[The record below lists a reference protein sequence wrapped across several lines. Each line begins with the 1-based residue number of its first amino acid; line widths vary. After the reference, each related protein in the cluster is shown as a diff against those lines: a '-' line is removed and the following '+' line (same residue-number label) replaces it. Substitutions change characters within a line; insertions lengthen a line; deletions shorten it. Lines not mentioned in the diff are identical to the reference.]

1 MDPPICI
8 DTNLQTKANLMG
20 IQTFWWFLQTSWWD
34 VLVGS
39 SETPNFMV
47 EQFGWLKKSKMFF

>member
-20 IQTFWWFLQTSWWD
+20 IQTFWWFLQTSWWSS
-34 VLVGS
+34 LVGS
-39 SETPNFMV
+39 KNR
-47 EQFGWLKKSKMFF
+47 KCFFDRRIRTESSY